1 MQTILSMRIPFVLH
15 KPPIFFNMSSSSAFL
30 RSLLLASF
38 VSFALP
44 VLLVGGAIVT
54 LILVGYLPLL
64 DAFSQFCLAQLLN
77 FLTTFGSGS
86 ALHGVLVIGFTCAL
100 VGALFDAY
108 TFYRYQ
114 NFRGD

>member
-1 MQTILSMRIPFVLH
+1 
-15 KPPIFFNMSSSSAFL
+15 MSSSSAFL
-30 RSLLLASF
+30 RSLLLTSF
-38 VSFALP
+38 VSFATP

-54 LILVGYLPLL
+54 LMLVGCLPLL
-64 DAFSQFCLAQLLN
+64 DSLSQLCLEQLLK

-86 ALHGVLVIGFTCAL
+86 ALQGVLVIGCTCAL

-108 TFYRYQ
+108 AFYRYQ